1 MEKVQNLTERVT
13 QLLMALP
20 SSCQNNNKVQPC
32 CLAAFLALLFS
43 FPSAGVHYKP
53 PLQGAAVKS
62 PSHKAPWY
70 LALPH
75 SRTLASLVSPV
86 PPPPFLALLAL
97 CPLHRQAFIALW
109 GQCGYSPAFHSSLR
123 EQEVRATGAFEREN

>member
-1 MEKVQNLTERVT
+1 MEESAKSHRN
-13 QLLMALP
+13 LLMASS
-20 SSCQNNNKVQPC
+20 SSCYHDIKAQPC

-43 FPSAGVHYKP
+43 FPSTGVHYKP
-53 PLQGAAVKS
+53 PSQGAVKS

-70 LALPH
+70 PALRH

-86 PPPPFLALLAL
+86 PLPPCLALLSL
-97 CPLHRQAFIALW
+97 IPLHCQAFIALW